1 MLQGSSINYR
11 GKSYRVQNVNG
22 WAHII
27 VTTNGQRK
35 RIGVSEINKPE
46 ETDCVFDYI
55 FKGGFQN
62 HPCPAMEY
70 WIYRHRMGHK
80 ITTAQYKIK
89 YNVEIRR
96 YTKQPHSINQR
107 TFI

>member
-55 FKGGFQN
+55 FKAQPLN
-62 HPCPAMEY
+62 HFLCAQQ
-70 WIYRHRMGHK
+70 IYRLYMFLTIVLSLR
-80 ITTAQYKIK
+80 
-89 YNVEIRR
+89 
-96 YTKQPHSINQR
+96 
-107 TFI
+107 